1 MTKANTLPER
11 LARLV
16 EIAGG
21 QKPLARACGVS
32 DAAIIAWR
40 AGSQP
45 MPSTLEAV
53 ADHAGLSLAW
63 LRDGAGDDARELRRF
78 SAAIRAKALSTR
90 QEETSRVAE
99 DSPFSSMLPAPL
111 NCRHIIEHLTKSMTP
126 AKITEAL
133 ADVMRD
139 PRLSPEERRR
149 TGQALSEIL
158 TARFAHETE
167 TTKRQN

>member
-1 MTKANTLPER
+1 MQATQKLPDR
-11 LARLV
+11 LAKLIELASSQADLSRLS
-16 EIAGG
+16 
-21 QKPLARACGVS
+21 GVTEGTL
-32 DAAIIAWR
+32 INWQR
-40 AGSQP
+40 GLGYHE
-45 MPSTLEAV
+45 STLRKFCEQL
-53 ADHAGLSLAW
+53 DISLAW

-78 SAAIRAKALSTR
+78 SARAKALSTR